1 MKNVFD
7 LKDNERLCALF
18 CQKELDKAQRQ
29 RPYDIKDEINAELQ
43 FLARLFRKSG
53 FVSFLFGIL
62 LVFMSTFVATAHGAL
77 WLQITLCAVGILF
90 LGVSLFITV
99 YTLVRQNRFFKSEA
113 YAKLTQ
119 QQSEAFLQN
128 LRALGV
134 PDDAFDGMGVMFRAY
149 RTENGKEQSI
159 LAEEQYLLTEY
170 YAYGDA
176 ERFYLAEEGRVF
188 AFPRAEIVALKRMK
202 REVLLLD
209 LDWGTEEDLCE
220 KGLSCM
226 IAHRTKGVEGNAGY
240 PLSEYF
246 CLQLLHGGETLEIL
260 FPGFVQKELYALLDI
275 H

>member
-99 YTLVRQNRFFKSEA
+99 YTLVRQNRFFKSERRFFLHRG
-113 YAKLTQ
+113 KTNGNKKKNTV
-119 QQSEAFLQN
+119 SE
-128 LRALGV
+128 
-134 PDDAFDGMGVMFRAY
+134 
-149 RTENGKEQSI
+149 KES
-159 LAEEQYLLTEY
+159 LL
-170 YAYGDA
+170 
-176 ERFYLAEEGRVF
+176 F
-188 AFPRAEIVALKRMK
+188 K
-202 REVLLLD
+202 
-209 LDWGTEEDLCE
+209 
-220 KGLSCM
+220 
-226 IAHRTKGVEGNAGY
+226 
-240 PLSEYF
+240 
-246 CLQLLHGGETLEIL
+246 
-260 FPGFVQKELYALLDI
+260 
-275 H
+275 